1 MRSPINENYEER
13 RILVSIDASTKSTG
27 IAVWDNDLLV
37 DHETIN
43 AEDLGH
49 MDNRFPYMA
58 GALLSVLTEQQPD
71 IVYIEEAVV
80 VRNAQT
86 QRFLVR
92 LQGVVYGWCLQH
104 NCRFEAIRPTVWRK
118 QLGFK
123 QGRNVSRQD
132 LKAQAVEYVQEQYPD
147 LKDLSE
153 DEYEAICIGVAA
165 LKILQDE
172 KEQNHEQ

>member
-1 MRSPINENYEER
+1 MLSPIDANYEDR
-13 RILVSIDASTKSTG
+13 RRLVSIDASTKSTG
-27 IAVWDNDLLV
+27 IATWDNESLI

-43 AEDLGH
+43 AEDLGQ

-58 GALLSVLTEQQPD
+58 KALLSVLTEQQPD

-92 LQGVVYGWCLQH
+92 LQGVVYGWCLSHQ
-104 NCRFEAIRPTVWRK
+104 CQFVAIRPTAWRK

-123 QGRNVSRQD
+123 QGRNVGRQD
-132 LKAQAVEYVQEQYPD
+132 LKTQAVEYVQEQYPD

-165 LKILQDE
+165 FKILQDE

>member
-1 MRSPINENYEER
+1 MNMLSPIDANYEDR
-13 RILVSIDASTKSTG
+13 RRLVSIDASTKSTG
-27 IAVWDNDLLV
+27 IAVWDNESLI

-43 AEDLGH
+43 AEDLGQ

-58 GALLSVLTEQQPD
+58 GALLSILTEQQPD

-92 LQGVVYGWCLQH
+92 LQGVVYGWCLSHQ
-104 NCRFEAIRPTVWRK
+104 CQFVAIRPTVWRK
-118 QLGFK
+118 QLGFQ
-123 QGRNVSRQD
+123 QGRKVCRQD

-153 DEYEAICIGVAA
+153 DEYEAICIGMAA

-172 KEQNHEQ
+172 KE

>member
-1 MRSPINENYEER
+1 MLSPIDANYEDR
-13 RILVSIDASTKSTG
+13 RRLVSIDASTKSTG
-27 IAVWDNDLLV
+27 IAVWDHALLI

-43 AEDLGH
+43 AEDLGQ

-58 GALLSVLTEQQPD
+58 KALLSVLTEQQPD

-104 NCRFEAIRPTVWRK
+104 NCRFEAIRPTTWRK

-123 QGRNVSRQD
+123 QGQNVGRQD
-132 LKAQAVEYVQEQYPD
+132 LKAQAAEYVQELYPD

-153 DEYEAICIGVAA
+153 DEYEAICIGLSA

-172 KEQNHEQ
+172 EEQNHE

>member
-1 MRSPINENYEER
+1 MLSPIDANYEDR
-13 RILVSIDASTKSTG
+13 RRLVSIDASTKSTG
-27 IAVWDNDLLV
+27 IAVWDNALLI

-43 AEDLGH
+43 AEDLGQ

-58 GALLSVLTEQQPD
+58 KALLSALTEQQPD
-71 IVYIEEAVV
+71 VVYIEEAVV
-80 VRNAQT
+80 IRNAQT

-104 NCRFEAIRPTVWRK
+104 NCRFEAIRPTAWRK

-123 QGRNVSRQD
+123 QGRNVGRQD

-147 LKDLSE
+147 LMDLSE

-172 KEQNHEQ
+172 KE